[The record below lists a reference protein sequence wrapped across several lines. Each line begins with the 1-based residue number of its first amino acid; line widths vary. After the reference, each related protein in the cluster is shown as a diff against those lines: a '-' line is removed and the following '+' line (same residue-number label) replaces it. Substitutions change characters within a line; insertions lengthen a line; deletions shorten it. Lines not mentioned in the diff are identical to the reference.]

1 MWPEPLTPETI
12 DDDAHNFRA
21 IVRAGDRAIVAS
33 VPCAINARAGCGV
46 FGEMMIDDAR
56 GAPRQRQRALV
67 LLVRESLRH
76 AAALGVT
83 RVQTDA
89 PPRLAAFAA
98 RLTGIAGD
106 RGPASGTQFRGAIDD
121 IRTRTLDE
129 SDADGNLRG

>member
-1 MWPEPLTPETI
+1 MWPEPLTPDAI
-12 DDDAHNFRA
+12 DDDAWNFRA

-33 VPCAINARAGCGV
+33 VPCAVNARAGCGV
-46 FGEMMIDDAR
+46 FGEMTIDDER

-83 RVQTDA
+83 RVHTDA
-89 PPRLAAFAA
+89 PTRLAAFAA
-98 RLTGIAGD
+98 RMTGMAGD
-106 RGPASGTQFRGAIDD
+106 SGSGGGRQFRGALVD

-129 SDADGNLRG
+129 SDADGNLRS